1 MLPMLALIQS
11 APSPAALANDVTPR
25 IAWSLRQSSSR
36 KLFSPKLLRPSLHV
50 VETTETYYSDPIR
63 LEAGHMIFTDIE
75 RTPLA
80 MPEGA
85 YFVTEFFG
93 DIVDADT
100 HEPSPLDA
108 LYDHHWIAVADN
120 HKNRLCPNYVEY
132 VFGVGAESRNNP
144 VSIPAGY
151 GYLVTPDT
159 RWYANIHL
167 LRTQGL
173 AGDNAAKA
181 AKECNECYYA
191 PGKGCTPAQN
201 GSFLC
206 CGEGDFAGVSSCPTS
221 ANPPPP
227 RDYVLRYTVR
237 YTRSLDALTP
247 LQVGTF
253 TAPACLPFYAVH
265 RNDSHPEHR
274 VDNSM
279 RIPASSGPI
288 DVRFAVG
295 HLHTGGINISLT
307 INGRVACT
315 SYPR

>member
-1 MLPMLALIQS
+1 M
-11 APSPAALANDVTPR
+11 
-25 IAWSLRQSSSR
+25 
-36 KLFSPKLLRPSLHV
+36 
-50 VETTETYYSDPIR
+50 
-63 LEAGHMIFTDIE
+63 
-75 RTPLA
+75 
-80 MPEGA
+80 
-85 YFVTEFFG
+85 
-93 DIVDADT
+93 
-100 HEPSPLDA
+100 
-108 LYDHHWIAVADN
+108 ADN
-120 HKNRLCPNYVEY
+120 HKNRLCPDYAEY

-221 ANPPPP
+221 ANAPPP

-253 TAPACLPFYAVH
+253 TAPACLPYYAVH